1 MSDPLADLSEADR
14 DKVRDQAFPD
24 WVDPQLAVLTDEYF
38 SDENWIYER
47 KLDGVRLL
55 AFRKNGKVKLYS
67 RNKNRNDD
75 TYPEIAEAL
84 EGGPDLVI
92 DGEVVT
98 FDGDVT
104 SFSKLQD
111 RMGIQDAKR
120 AKASGVPVY
129 FYAFDIVHFDGHDV
143 SRLPLRGRKSVL
155 RGALE
160 YKDPIRFT
168 GHRNEDGEAFL
179 EEACRKGWEGV
190 IAKKASAPYRFKRS
204 KDWLKFK
211 CDKGQELVIGG
222 YSKPEGSRIGFGA
235 LLVGY
240 YEDDQLKYAG
250 RVGTGFDDQFL
261 EEFSAKL
268 KSAER
273 KTPPFADPPDDR
285 DVHWVSPKFVGEVGF
300 TEWTGSGKLRH
311 PRFLGLRDDKDPKSV
326 VRERPK

>member
-1 MSDPLADLSEADR
+1 MSGPLDSLDAEDR
-14 DKVRDQAFPD
+14 GKLRDQTFPD
-24 WVDPQLAVLTDEYF
+24 WLDPQLAVLTDEYF
-38 SDENWIYER
+38 SSPDWIYER

-55 AFRKNGKVKLYS
+55 AFRHNGKVKLYS
-67 RNKNRNDD
+67 RNRNRKDD

-84 EGGPDLVI
+84 AGGPDLII
-92 DGEVVT
+92 DGEVVA
-98 FDGDVT
+98 FDGDIT

-111 RMGIQDAKR
+111 RMGVHDRER
-120 AKASGVPVY
+120 AKASGVPVF
-129 FYAFDIVHFDGHDV
+129 FYAFDILHFDGHDV
-143 SRLPLRGRKSVL
+143 SRLPLRARKAVL
-155 RGALE
+155 RKAIE
-160 YKDPIRFT
+160 FKDPIRFT
-168 GHRNEDGEAFL
+168 AHRNEDGEAFL
-179 EEACRKGWEGV
+179 KQACAKGWEGL
-190 IAKKASAPYRFKRS
+190 IAKKASAPYRNNRS

-235 LLVGY
+235 LLLGY
-240 YEDDQLKYAG
+240 YQDGDLKYAG

-261 EEFSAKL
+261 EEFGAKL
-268 KSAER
+268 KAAER

-326 VRERPK
+326 VRERPE